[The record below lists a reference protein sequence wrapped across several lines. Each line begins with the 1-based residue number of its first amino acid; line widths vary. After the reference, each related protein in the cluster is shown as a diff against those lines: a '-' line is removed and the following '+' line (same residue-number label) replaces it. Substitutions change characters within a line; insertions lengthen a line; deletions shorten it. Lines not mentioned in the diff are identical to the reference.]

1 MKNTLRYSSR
11 YTDDETG
18 LLYYG
23 YRYYSPELGKWLSA
37 DPIEESG
44 GMNVFGFLGN
54 DPVNAV
60 DVLGMFGSGGGNWW
74 PAPSPTLPDPSKPI
88 PDDLTRDELED
99 QLEDYRDYGEGCD

>member
-1 MKNTLRYSSR
+1 MKNTLRYSSS
-11 YTDDETG
+11 YTDDETY

-23 YRYYSPELGKWLSA
+23 YRYYSPELGKWLSP

-74 PAPSPTLPDPSKPI
+74 PGPTPSSEK
-88 PDDLTRDELED
+88 R
-99 QLEDYRDYGEGCD
+99 GHFVKF